1 MLWNELGRAQGLQP
15 GSPELPPQTYTQGQQ
30 GLCLIGVVSPGARRG
45 LEVGHPEVSSPL
57 WLGPP
62 PTTVRIPPRTGP
74 CRALGVTWA
83 SYLSTP
89 SQLQS
94 PAPGRVVGISLPE
107 ARGRARLD
115 PCQGSQCHLHHTE
128 VRPCPHAPGR
138 ALWRRSV
145 LGPECVCEC
154 GGRGWQGGGERNTV
168 CKVPVRGGRTA
179 PEPLAGS
186 NREQPWSSAPLQAG
200 PAPCSSSA
208 VFPRCPELPGLVCEG
223 WDRIPALTALVP
235 ARQALFMLGR

>member
-1 MLWNELGRAQGLQP
+1 MLFPTKAVSAYCIPPRERLPAAVTLSPACYLPSRHQLAGLMLWNELGRAQGLQP

-128 VRPCPHAPGR
+128 VRPCPHAP
-138 ALWRRSV
+138 
-145 LGPECVCEC
+145 
-154 GGRGWQGGGERNTV
+154 
-168 CKVPVRGGRTA
+168 RT
-179 PEPLAGS
+179 
-186 NREQPWSSAPLQAG
+186 SSLEKISTWP
-200 PAPCSSSA
+200 
-208 VFPRCPELPGLVCEG
+208 
-223 WDRIPALTALVP
+223 
-235 ARQALFMLGR
+235 